1 MPKFTQKIIFLLQ
14 IRGTVDDFLE
24 RYNLTD
30 ARPIFYSALTI
41 NAYGFLNETSAIY
54 GLLLLTPAT
63 VRSLFKPDQGLFRL
77 EGGWQNLF
85 REMAR
90 RINVDIRLN
99 VDILRIVRKKGVRID
114 YKNRIS
120 NELLTDNFDFLIL
133 SPSMNSLFDVV
144 DFNVHELK
152 IFTQLRHLYFVKSLI
167 NSMKPGKRSLAP
179 IDLFPYK
186 LEQAEYTVYRSYNTH
201 QVENNVTGIDYQLGR
216 RENTDPDGRTYESV
230 LYSHVGKANPWD
242 KQVDAYIQNQIYQH
256 LRDFNKV
263 NPRIVEQIKW
273 NFYFPNYPPGVDSDT
288 ALWDILDMQGRYNT
302 WYIGAS
308 VSFDYIE
315 GVIEYNHLLLRLFR

>member
-1 MPKFTQKIIFLLQ
+1 M
-14 IRGTVDDFLE
+14 DDFLE
-24 RYNLTD
+24 RFNLTD
-30 ARPIFYSALTI
+30 ARPIFYNALSF
-41 NAYGFLNETSAIY
+41 NAYGLLNETSAIY
-54 GLLLLTPAT
+54 GLLFLTPAT
-63 VRSLFKPDQGLFRL
+63 VLSLFRPEKGLFRL
-77 EGGWQNLF
+77 EGGWQNLC

-99 VDILRIVRKKGVRID
+99 VDILRIVRRKNVRID

-144 DFNVHELK
+144 DFNVHELR
-152 IFTQLRHLYFVKSLI
+152 IFTQLRHSFYVKSLI
-167 NSMKPGKRSLAP
+167 NSMAPGKRSLAP

-186 LEQAEYTVYRSYNTH
+186 LEQAEYTVFRSYNSH
-201 QVENNVTGIDYQLGR
+201 QVENNVTGIDYQQGR
-216 RENTDPDGRTYESV
+216 RENTDPDGWMYESV
-230 LYSHVGKANPWD
+230 LYSHTGKANPWD
-242 KQVDAYIQNQIYQH
+242 KQVDEYIQNQIFQH

-263 NPRIVEQIKW
+263 NPRIVEQVKW
-273 NFYFPNYPPGVDSDT
+273 NFYFPNYPPGVAT
-288 ALWDILDMQGRYNT
+288 ALWDIIDMQGRYNT

-315 GVIEYNHLLLRLFR
+315 GVIEYNHLLLRLFQ